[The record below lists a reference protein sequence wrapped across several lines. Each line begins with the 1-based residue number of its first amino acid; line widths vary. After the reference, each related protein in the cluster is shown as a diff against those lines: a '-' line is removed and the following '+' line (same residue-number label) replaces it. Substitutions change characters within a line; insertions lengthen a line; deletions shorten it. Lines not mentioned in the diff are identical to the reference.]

1 MFTRVSYKILESGF
15 WLLLITLFLIS
26 FPRSWSLWPLGI
38 FLGTGLLLWIINF
51 KTCIDLLVKNIKIII
66 PPVVYFLI
74 HLISIIWQDGPL
86 NMITDKLMFVLVPL
100 LGLPIFISFSK
111 QKIQNLFRS
120 YILGIFIVSIIL
132 IIRTI
137 FFVRSQVPPDQSFIE
152 YSFSHDYWF
161 LTSRFSVFEHPTYL
175 SMKIIWIFLLVI
187 YANIKLKISYT
198 SIILLCIYFS
208 LLIFLLASRAAIICW
223 VVVGFIL
230 FFKMYR
236 KKLIKPYV
244 FPIAVLLIVIITGLS
259 ANKIARIYESADNL
273 KIKLRDESIHWKD
286 IDQRTREWF
295 TAIQIIKEKPV
306 TGAGYF
312 LIKDKLLEK
321 YLENGFF
328 EEALQLMNAHNQYL
342 EAQMTFGIAGSISL
356 LMMLL
361 IPLIYRKQIRYPRLM
376 TIFIA
381 MVSFFLM
388 FESMFNR
395 QWGIMFFLL
404 FYCILCLGEEYVNI

>member
-1 MFTRVSYKILESGF
+1 
-15 WLLLITLFLIS
+15 
-26 FPRSWSLWPLGI
+26 
-38 FLGTGLLLWIINF
+38 
-51 KTCIDLLVKNIKIII
+51 
-66 PPVVYFLI
+66 
-74 HLISIIWQDGPL
+74 
-86 NMITDKLMFVLVPL
+86 
-100 LGLPIFISFSK
+100 
-111 QKIQNLFRS
+111 
-120 YILGIFIVSIIL
+120 
-132 IIRTI
+132 
-137 FFVRSQVPPDQSFIE
+137 
-152 YSFSHDYWF
+152 
-161 LTSRFSVFEHPTYL
+161 
-175 SMKIIWIFLLVI
+175 
-187 YANIKLKISYT
+187 
-198 SIILLCIYFS
+198 
-208 LLIFLLASRAAIICW
+208 
-223 VVVGFIL
+223 
-230 FFKMYR
+230 MYR

-404 FYCILCLGEEYVNI
+404 FYCILCLGEENVNI